1 MSLGNPSAS
10 PLQTLR
16 DRFQGRPD
24 SEHGQALTRLAI
36 TVVFLVYLAGA
47 ASFGAGTSAELL
59 PALAVVGVEALVG
72 IGLLLAI
79 ARQPGVSHGR
89 RVIGMLADY
98 GAVGALMFLLGE
110 VTAPLYV
117 VLMWVTIGNGL
128 RYGTGFLYKAIGLAT
143 VAFLAVILA
152 TPYWRANPAMAW
164 GLLVGL
170 VAIPAYLISLLRDLR
185 RAGEEARRANAA
197 KSRFLANMSHEFRSP
212 LNGIIG
218 MAELLSSTRL
228 SPEQRECADV
238 IQTSAQTLLLLV
250 EDVLDISAIEAGKL
264 KRQDSDFAPR
274 ELLRRVRTMLQPLAA
289 GKSLQ
294 FTVDLPDEVPLR
306 LHGDV
311 GHLNQILL
319 NLAHNAIK
327 FTDTGGVRIDVI
339 VRGRDADRVALR
351 FSVRDTGVGV
361 PEEYKDRIF
370 SAFEQVDSGPTR
382 RFGGTGLG
390 TTIAKTLTEL
400 LGGRIGLEDNPGGG
414 THFWVD
420 LSFGIAAE
428 PEAASVDDGKVIA
441 FDDPFVRHRARVRPL
456 RILVADDQP
465 ANRLVLQ
472 RLLEKAGHSTL
483 FAEDGEQ
490 ALEQLEEHEVDAA
503 IVDLHMPVMGG
514 LEMIKQARV
523 MQAGGVRT
531 PILVLSA
538 DATVDAVRE
547 TEAAGAYAFLT
558 KPVVAS
564 RLLESLA
571 EIAGGADEPAV
582 ARKDRLVP
590 TLRTDVLEELAGMG
604 LGRDFLADFADQ
616 CLRDA
621 SRSLAEAERAAAGSR
636 WEAVREAAHA
646 LKGVSENLGAQALV
660 ERSTEIMRSSDAV
673 LSKDWRRHVGLLG
686 TVLEATAAQVRRE
699 VARIAAQ
706 PGGENAS
713 RPPDHESG

>member
-1 MSLGNPSAS
+1 MIRAFAN
-10 PLQTLR
+10 
-16 DRFQGRPD
+16 RPD
-24 SEHGQALTRLAI
+24 SEHGQALVRLAI
-36 TVVFLVYLAGA
+36 AAVLLIYLAGLASGGA
-47 ASFGAGTSAELL
+47 AEREVLLSVYILLAETVLGL
-59 PALAVVGVEALVG
+59 ALV
-72 IGLLLAI
+72 IAI
-79 ARQPGVSHGR
+79 IMNPGVSHTR
-89 RVIGMLADY
+89 RVVGMLADY
-98 GAVGALMFLLGE
+98 GTLAAMMIVKGE
-110 VTAPLYV
+110 VLAPLYV
-117 VLMWVTIGNGL
+117 IIMWVTVGNGL
-128 RYGTGFLYKAIGLAT
+128 RYGTQYLFAAMGLALMTFVT
-143 VAFLAVILA
+143 VIAN
-152 TPYWRANPAMAW
+152 TRYWQDNPYIAW
-164 GLLVGL
+164 GLVVGL
-170 VAIPAYLISLLRDLR
+170 VAIPAYLITLLRDLR

-218 MAELLSSTRL
+218 MAELLNSTRL
-228 SPEQRECADV
+228 APEQREAADV

-264 KRQDSDFAPR
+264 KRQDSDFS
-274 ELLRRVRTMLQPLAA
+274 LRDQVRRIRTMLQPMAA

-294 FTVDLPDEVPLR
+294 FHIEVADEVPQR
-306 LHGDV
+306 LHGDS
-311 GHLNQILL
+311 GHLSQVLL
-319 NLAHNAIK
+319 NLLHNAIK
-327 FTDTGGVRIDVI
+327 FTETGSVRLDVL
-339 VRGRDADRVALR
+339 VRSRGEGTVALR

-361 PEEYKDRIF
+361 PAEYKGRIF
-370 SAFEQVDSGPTR
+370 QAFEQVDSGPTR

-400 LGGRIGLEDNPGGG
+400 LGGRIALEDNPGGG
-414 THFWVD
+414 THFYVD
-420 LSFGIAAE
+420 LEF
-428 PEAASVDDGKVIA
+428 PVVVDTDASVAADASGKVIA

-472 RLLEKAGHSTL
+472 RLLERAGHQIV

-490 ALEQLEEHEVDAA
+490 ALQRLEEETLDAA
-503 IVDLHMPVMGG
+503 IVDLHMPVMDG
-514 LEMIKQARV
+514 LEVIKQARV

-538 DATVDAVRE
+538 DATVDAVRDA
-547 TEAAGAYAFLT
+547 EAAGAYSFLT

-571 EIAGGADEPAV
+571 EIAGGAQDEPLAAV
-582 ARKDRLVP
+582 RKDRLVP

-604 LGRDFLADFADQ
+604 LGRDFLNDFAEQ

-621 SRSLAEAERAAAGSR
+621 SRCLAEAERGAATSR

-646 LKGVSENLGAQALV
+646 LKGVSENLGAQALI

-673 LSKDWRRHVGLLG
+673 LAKEWRRYLGLLG
-686 TVLEATAAQVRRE
+686 TLLEATAEQVRRE
-699 VARIAAQ
+699 LARISAPPQ
-706 PGGENAS
+706 GEAS

>member
-1 MSLGNPSAS
+1 MIRAFAN
-10 PLQTLR
+10 
-16 DRFQGRPD
+16 RPD
-24 SEHGQALTRLAI
+24 SEHGQALVRLAI
-36 TVVFLVYLAGA
+36 AAVLLIYLAGL
-47 ASFGAGTSAELL
+47 ASGASAGREVLL
-59 PALAVVGVEALVG
+59 SVYV
-72 IGLLLAI
+72 LLAETVLGLGLVI
-79 ARQPGVSHGR
+79 AIIMNPGVSHTR

-98 GAVGALMFLLGE
+98 GTLAAMMILKGE
-110 VTAPLYV
+110 VLAPLYV
-117 VLMWVTIGNGL
+117 IILWVTVGNGL
-128 RYGTGFLYKAIGLAT
+128 RFGTHYLFAAIGLALLTFVT
-143 VAFLAVILA
+143 VIFN
-152 TPYWRANPAMAW
+152 TPYWQANPYIAW
-164 GLLVGL
+164 GLVVGL
-170 VAIPAYLISLLRDLR
+170 VAIPAYLITLLRDLR

-228 SPEQRECADV
+228 APEQREAADV

-264 KRQDSDFAPR
+264 RRQDSDFSLR
-274 ELLRRVRTMLQPLAA
+274 EQVRRIRTMLQPMAA
-289 GKSLQ
+289 SKSLQ
-294 FTVDLPDEVPLR
+294 FTVEVADGVPQR
-306 LHGDV
+306 LHGDA
-311 GHLNQILL
+311 GHLSQVLL
-319 NLAHNAIK
+319 NLLHNAIK
-327 FTDTGGVRIDVI
+327 FTDTGSVRLDVLVREHRDGV
-339 VRGRDADRVALR
+339 VALR

-361 PEEYKDRIF
+361 PAEDKGRIF
-370 SAFEQVDSGPTR
+370 KAFEQVDSGPTR

-400 LGGRIGLEDNPGGG
+400 LGGRIDLEDNPGGG
-414 THFWVD
+414 THFFVD
-420 LSFGIAAE
+420 LEFPVVVDEPGTAA
-428 PEAASVDDGKVIA
+428 AADGDGKVIA

-456 RILVADDQP
+456 RILVADDIP

-472 RLLEKAGHSTL
+472 RILEKAGHSAV

-490 ALEQLEEHEVDAA
+490 ALERLEDENIDAA
-503 IVDLHMPVMGG
+503 IVDLHMPVMDG
-514 LEMIKQARV
+514 LEVIKQARV
-523 MQAGGVRT
+523 MQAGGART

-538 DATVDAVRE
+538 DATVDAVRDA
-547 TEAAGAYAFLT
+547 EAAGAYSFLT

-571 EIAGGADEPAV
+571 EIAGGVQDEPV

-604 LGRDFLADFADQ
+604 LGKDFLHDFAEQ

-621 SRSLAEAERAAAGSR
+621 SRCLAEAERGAATGR

-673 LSKDWRRHVGLLG
+673 LGKEWRRYLGLLG
-686 TVLEATAAQVRRE
+686 TLLEATAEQVRRE
-699 VARIAAQ
+699 LARISAIPQ
-706 PGGENAS
+706 GDAS

>member
-1 MSLGNPSAS
+1 MIRAFAN
-10 PLQTLR
+10 
-16 DRFQGRPD
+16 RPD
-24 SEHGQALTRLAI
+24 SEHGQALVRLAI
-36 TVVFLVYLAGA
+36 AAVLLIYLAGLASSGA
-47 ASFGAGTSAELL
+47 AEREVLL
-59 PALAVVGVEALVG
+59 SVY
-72 IGLLLAI
+72 ILLAETVLGLGLVI
-79 ARQPGVSHGR
+79 AIIMNPGVSHTR

-98 GAVGALMFLLGE
+98 GTLAAMMIVKGE
-110 VTAPLYV
+110 VLAPLYV
-117 VLMWVTIGNGL
+117 IIMWVTVGNGL
-128 RYGTGFLYKAIGLAT
+128 RYGSQYLFAAIGLALMT
-143 VAFLAVILA
+143 FLAVITY
-152 TPYWRANPAMAW
+152 TPYWQQNPYIAW
-164 GLLVGL
+164 GLMVGL

-228 SPEQRECADV
+228 APEQREAADV

-264 KRQDSDFAPR
+264 KRQDADFS
-274 ELLRRVRTMLQPLAA
+274 LRDQVRRIRTMLQPMAA

-294 FTVDLPDEVPLR
+294 FNVELAEQVPSR
-306 LHGDV
+306 LHGDA
-311 GHLNQILL
+311 GHLSQVLL
-319 NLAHNAIK
+319 NLLHNAIK
-327 FTDTGGVRIDVI
+327 FTDSGSVRLDVL
-339 VRGRDADRVALR
+339 VRGREEGRVALR

-361 PEEYKDRIF
+361 PAEDKGRIF
-370 SAFEQVDSGPTR
+370 QAFEQVDSGPTR

-400 LGGRIGLEDNPGGG
+400 LGGTIALEDNPGGG
-414 THFWVD
+414 THFYVD
-420 LSFGIAAE
+420 LEFPVVVE
-428 PEAASVDDGKVIA
+428 PESVAADASGKVIA

-472 RLLEKAGHSTL
+472 RILERAGHQTV

-490 ALEQLEEHEVDAA
+490 ALQRLEEETVDAA
-503 IVDLHMPVMGG
+503 IIDLHMPVMDG
-514 LEMIKQARV
+514 LEVIKQARV

-538 DATVDAVRE
+538 DATVDAVRDS
-547 TEAAGAYAFLT
+547 EAAGAFGFLT

-571 EIAGGADEPAV
+571 EIAGGADEPLAA

-604 LGRDFLADFADQ
+604 LGKDFLHDFAEQ

-621 SRSLAEAERAAAGSR
+621 SRCLAEAERGASASK

-646 LKGVSENLGAQALV
+646 LKGVSENP
-660 ERSTEIMRSSDAV
+660 
-673 LSKDWRRHVGLLG
+673 
-686 TVLEATAAQVRRE
+686 VRR
-699 VARIAAQ
+699 R
-706 PGGENAS
+706 
-713 RPPDHESG
+713 

>member
-1 MSLGNPSAS
+1 MIRAFVN
-10 PLQTLR
+10 
-16 DRFQGRPD
+16 RPD
-24 SEHGQALTRLAI
+24 SEHGQALVRLAI
-36 TVVFLVYLAGA
+36 AAVLLIYLAGL
-47 ASFGAGTSAELL
+47 ASGASAGREVLL
-59 PALAVVGVEALVG
+59 SVYV
-72 IGLLLAI
+72 LLAETMLGLGLVI
-79 ARQPGVSHGR
+79 AIIMNPGVSHTR

-98 GAVGALMFLLGE
+98 GTLAAMMILKGE
-110 VTAPLYV
+110 VLAPLYV
-117 VLMWVTIGNGL
+117 IILWVTVGNGL
-128 RYGTGFLYKAIGLAT
+128 RFGTQYLFAAIGLALLTFVT
-143 VAFLAVILA
+143 VIFN
-152 TPYWRANPAMAW
+152 TPYWQANPYIAW
-164 GLLVGL
+164 GLVVGL
-170 VAIPAYLISLLRDLR
+170 VAIPAYLITLLRDLR

-228 SPEQRECADV
+228 APEQREAADV

-264 KRQDSDFAPR
+264 RRQDSDFSPR
-274 ELLRRVRTMLQPLAA
+274 EQVRRIRTMLQPMAA
-289 GKSLQ
+289 SKSLQ
-294 FTVDLPDEVPLR
+294 FAVEVAEGVPQR
-306 LHGDV
+306 LHGDA
-311 GHLNQILL
+311 GHLSQVLL
-319 NLAHNAIK
+319 NLLHNAIK
-327 FTDTGGVRIDVI
+327 FTDTGSVRLDVLVREHRGGV
-339 VRGRDADRVALR
+339 VALR

-361 PEEYKDRIF
+361 PEEYKGRIF
-370 SAFEQVDSGPTR
+370 QAFEQVDSGPTR

-400 LGGRIGLEDNPGGG
+400 LGGRIDLEDNPGGG
-414 THFWVD
+414 THFFVD
-420 LSFGIAAE
+420 LEFPVVVDEPGAVAA
-428 PEAASVDDGKVIA
+428 ADSDGKVIA

-456 RILVADDQP
+456 RILVADDIP

-472 RLLEKAGHSTL
+472 RILEKAGHSAV

-490 ALEQLEEHEVDAA
+490 ALERLEDDNIDAA
-503 IVDLHMPVMGG
+503 IIDLHMPVMDG
-514 LEMIKQARV
+514 LEVIKQARV
-523 MQAGGVRT
+523 MQAGGART

-538 DATVDAVRE
+538 DATVDAVRDA
-547 TEAAGAYAFLT
+547 EAAGAYTFLT

-571 EIAGGADEPAV
+571 EIAGGTQDEPVA

-604 LGRDFLADFADQ
+604 LGKDFLHDFAEQ

-621 SRSLAEAERAAAGSR
+621 SRCLAEAERGAATGR

-660 ERSTEIMRSSDAV
+660 ERSTELMRSSDAV
-673 LSKDWRRHVGLLG
+673 LGKEWRRYLGLLG
-686 TVLEATAAQVRRE
+686 TLLEATAEQVRRE
-699 VARIAAQ
+699 LARISAMPQ
-706 PGGENAS
+706 GDAS

>member
-1 MSLGNPSAS
+1 MIRAFAN
-10 PLQTLR
+10 
-16 DRFQGRPD
+16 RPD
-24 SEHGQALTRLAI
+24 SEHGQALVRLAI
-36 TVVFLVYLAGA
+36 AAVLLIYLAGL
-47 ASFGAGTSAELL
+47 ASGVNAGREVLL
-59 PALAVVGVEALVG
+59 SVYV
-72 IGLLLAI
+72 LLAETLLGLGLVI
-79 ARQPGVSHGR
+79 AIILRPDVSHTR

-98 GAVGALMFLLGE
+98 GTLAAMMILKGE
-110 VTAPLYV
+110 VLAPLYV
-117 VLMWVTIGNGL
+117 IILWVTVGNGL
-128 RYGTGFLYKAIGLAT
+128 RYGTQYLFAAIGLALLTFLT
-143 VAFLAVILA
+143 VMYN
-152 TPYWRANPAMAW
+152 TPYWQANPYIAW

-185 RAGEEARRANAA
+185 RAGEEAKRANAA

-228 SPEQRECADV
+228 APEQREAADV

-264 KRQDSDFAPR
+264 KRQDADFSPR
-274 ELLRRVRTMLQPLAA
+274 EQVRRIRTMLQPMAA

-294 FTVDLPDEVPLR
+294 FNVEVAEDVPQR
-306 LHGDV
+306 LHGDA
-311 GHLNQILL
+311 GHLSQVLL
-319 NLAHNAIK
+319 NLLHNAIK
-327 FTDTGGVRIDVI
+327 FTDTGSVRLDVL
-339 VRGRDADRVALR
+339 VRGHGEGTVALR

-361 PEEYKDRIF
+361 PDDYKGRIF
-370 SAFEQVDSGPTR
+370 QAFEQVDSGPTR

-400 LGGRIGLEDNPGGG
+400 LGGRIALEDNPGGG
-414 THFWVD
+414 THFFVD
-420 LSFGIAAE
+420 LEFQVVE
-428 PEAASVDDGKVIA
+428 ETPAASAVEGGGKVIA

-456 RILVADDQP
+456 RILVADDIP

-472 RLLEKAGHSTL
+472 RILEKAGHTTV

-490 ALEQLEEHEVDAA
+490 ALERLEDDNIDAA
-503 IVDLHMPVMGG
+503 IVDLHMPVMDG
-514 LEMIKQARV
+514 LEVIKQARV
-523 MQAGGVRT
+523 MQAGGTRT

-538 DATVDAVRE
+538 DATVDAVRDA
-547 TEAAGAYAFLT
+547 EAAGAYSFLT

-571 EIAGGADEPAV
+571 EIAGGAQDEPV
-582 ARKDRLVP
+582 TARKDRLVP

-604 LGRDFLADFADQ
+604 LGKDFLHDFAEQ

-621 SRSLAEAERAAAGSR
+621 SRCLAEAERGAATGR

-673 LSKDWRRHVGLLG
+673 LAKEWRRYLGLLG
-686 TVLEATAAQVRRE
+686 TLLEATAEQVRRE
-699 VARIAAQ
+699 LSRIAAIPPQ
-706 PGGENAS
+706 GEAS